1 MLEVRHFRIWF
12 GGMLLLCASCF
23 CHVARA
29 QENANTE
36 AIAAYRIGAG
46 DVLQIDVWKQPEI
59 TRQVPV
65 QTDGTI
71 RMPLLGV
78 VKASGLTATQL
89 AGHLRDELI
98 PFLQNPQVTVTVTRV
113 RGTYMPTLV
122 PARPI
127 APQNGPQLRD
137 TPPSKC
143 CLS

>member
-1 MLEVRHFRIWF
+1 
-12 GGMLLLCASCF
+12 MLLLCASCF

-29 QENANTE
+29 QENATTE
-36 AIAAYRIGAG
+36 PHAFYRIVAG

-71 RMPLLGV
+71 RLPFVDV
-78 VKASGLTATQL
+78 VKASGLTAMQL
-89 AGHLRDELI
+89 AGHLRDEPI

-113 RGTYMPTLV
+113 RGTDVPTLV

-127 APQNGPQLRD
+127 APQKGPQLRD